1 MSLEALRKEIISS
14 AESEA
19 EKILSEARAKAE
31 EILREAEERATAIVE
46 RKRQEIEARMKAA
59 LEVSIAVKRLE
70 GKKMVYTKIMELLDK
85 VRMESRSRLEAL
97 KNSPEYAEFW
107 KRFLA
112 RGVEELGVKKVKVF
126 YSTLDSEFISKNGG
140 DIASSLKDVEVEF
153 VDSGERFLGGFVMS
167 DEDEKVFYVATFDG
181 RLNDVF
187 EKELYEVMEILR
199 GGKA

>member
-19 EKILSEARAKAE
+19 ERILAEARAKAE
-31 EILREAEERATAIVE
+31 EMIKEAEERATVIIE

-70 GKKMVYTKIMELLDK
+70 GKKMVYTKIMELLER
-85 VRMESRSRLEAL
+85 VRLESRSRLEGL
-97 KNSPEYAEFW
+97 KNTPEYIDYW

-112 RGVEELGVKKVKVF
+112 RGVEELGVNRVKVF
-126 YSTLDSEFISKNGG
+126 YSSLDSEFVSKKGG
-140 DIASSLKDVEVEF
+140 EIASSLGDVEVEF
-153 VDSGERFLGGFVMS
+153 VDSGERFLGGFIMS
-167 DEDEKVFYVATFDG
+167 DMDEKVFYVATFDG

-199 GGKA
+199 GGKE